1 MDLNELADFAKLFSS
16 ESKKKE
22 EQLEQK
28 THLSKDDE
36 EMLRKEAEIDALQTE
51 NDIRKEELKGRIQD
65 REQRKEFAIQIY
77 HFLCFYLSSV
87 LFLVVLSATPLI
99 KFELTEG
106 IIITLLTTT
115 TANIIGIFILV
126 VKYLFATRK

>member
-65 REQRKEFAIQIY
+65 REQRKEFAIKIY

-106 IIITLLTTT
+106 IIITLLTTI

>member
-1 MDLNELADFAKLFSS
+1 MDLNELAEFAKLFSS
-16 ESKKKE
+16 ESKKE
-22 EQLEQK
+22 EERQEEK

-36 EMLRKEAEIDALQTE
+36 GRLRKEAEIDALHTE
-51 NDIRKEELKGRIQD
+51 NDIRKEELKGKIQD
-65 REQRKEFAIQIY
+65 REQRKEFAVKIY
-77 HFLCFYLSSV
+77 HFLCFYLSAV
-87 LFLVVLSATPLI
+87 LLLIILSATPLI

>member
-1 MDLNELADFAKLFSS
+1 MDLNELAEFAKLFSS

-22 EQLEQK
+22 EQQEKK

-51 NDIRKEELKGRIQD
+51 NDIRKEELKGRVQD
-65 REQRKEFAIQIY
+65 REQRKEFAIKIY
-77 HFLCFYLSSV
+77 HFLCFYLSVV
-87 LFLVVLSATPLI
+87 LLLVILSATPLI

>member
-36 EMLRKEAEIDALQTE
+36 EMLRKEAEIDVLQTE

-65 REQRKEFAIQIY
+65 REQRKEFAIKIY

>member
-1 MDLNELADFAKLFSS
+1 MDLNELSEFAKLFSS
-16 ESKKKE
+16 ENKKNE
-22 EQLEQK
+22 ERQEEK
-28 THLSKDDE
+28 TRLSKEDE
-36 EMLRKEAEIDALQTE
+36 ERLRKEAEIDALQTE
-51 NDIRKEELKGRIQD
+51 NDIRKEELKGKIQD
-65 REQRKEFAIQIY
+65 REQRKEFAIKIY

-87 LFLVVLSATPLI
+87 LFLIILSATPLI
-99 KFELTEG
+99 KFELTEA

>member
-1 MDLNELADFAKLFSS
+1 MDLNELSEFAKLFSS
-16 ESKKKE
+16 ENKKNE
-22 EQLEQK
+22 ERQEEK
-28 THLSKDDE
+28 TRLSKEDE
-36 EMLRKEAEIDALQTE
+36 ERLRKEAEIDALQTE
-51 NDIRKEELKGRIQD
+51 NDIRKEELKGKIQD
-65 REQRKEFAIQIY
+65 REQRKEFGIKIY

-87 LFLVVLSATPLI
+87 LFLIILSATPLI
-99 KFELTEG
+99 KFELTEA

>member
-1 MDLNELADFAKLFSS
+1 MDLDELAEFAKLFRS
-16 ESKKKE
+16 ESKKTE
-22 EQLEQK
+22 ERQEKQ
-28 THLSKDDE
+28 THLSKEDE
-36 EMLRKEAEIDALQTE
+36 ERLRKEAEIDALQTE
-51 NDIRKEELKGRIQD
+51 NDIRKEELKGKIQD
-65 REQRKEFAIQIY
+65 REQRKEFAIKIY

-87 LFLVVLSATPLI
+87 LFLVILSATPLI

>member
-1 MDLNELADFAKLFSS
+1 MDLNELSEFAKLFSS
-16 ESKKKE
+16 ENKKNE
-22 EQLEQK
+22 ERQEEK
-28 THLSKDDE
+28 TRLSKEDKE
-36 EMLRKEAEIDALQTE
+36 RLRKEAEIDALQTE
-51 NDIRKEELKGRIQD
+51 NDIRKEELKGKIQD
-65 REQRKEFAIQIY
+65 REQRKEFAIKIY

-87 LFLVVLSATPLI
+87 LFLIILSATPLI
-99 KFELTEG
+99 KFELTEA

>member
-65 REQRKEFAIQIY
+65 REQRKEFAIKIY

>member
-65 REQRKEFAIQIY
+65 REQRKEFAIKIY

-126 VKYLFATRK
+126 VKYLSATRK

>member
-1 MDLNELADFAKLFSS
+1 MDLNELAEFAKLFSS

-22 EQLEQK
+22 EQQEKK

-51 NDIRKEELKGRIQD
+51 NDIRKEELKGRVQD
-65 REQRKEFAIQIY
+65 REQRKEFAIKIY
-77 HFLCFYLSSV
+77 HFLCFYLSAV
-87 LFLVVLSATPLI
+87 LLLVILSATPLI

>member
-1 MDLNELADFAKLFSS
+1 MDLNELSEFARLFSS
-16 ESKKKE
+16 EDKKNEERQEEKTRLNKE
-22 EQLEQK
+22 
-28 THLSKDDE
+28 DE
-36 EMLRKEAEIDALQTE
+36 ERLRKEAEIDALQTE

-65 REQRKEFAIQIY
+65 REQRKEFAIKIY

-87 LFLVVLSATPLI
+87 LFLIILSATPLI
-99 KFELTEG
+99 KFELTEA

>member
-65 REQRKEFAIQIY
+65 REQRKEFAIKIY

-87 LFLVVLSATPLI
+87 LFLVVLSAI
-99 KFELTEG
+99 
-106 IIITLLTTT
+106 
-115 TANIIGIFILV
+115 V
-126 VKYLFATRK
+126 R